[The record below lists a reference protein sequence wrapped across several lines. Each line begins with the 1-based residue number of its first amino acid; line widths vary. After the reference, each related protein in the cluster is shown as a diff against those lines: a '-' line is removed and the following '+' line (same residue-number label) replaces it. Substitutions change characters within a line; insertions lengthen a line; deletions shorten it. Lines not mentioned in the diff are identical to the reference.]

1 MISEVELAAEQ
12 TTFLNLLCKGPEHG
26 NIIKYS
32 IAGKKVKRTCASSRT
47 EALVSTTNNGNTY
60 VTVNSFSGV
69 KRKNSNLFAING
81 IFIDIDGHDLKPDE
95 IEQAKINTV
104 SVINNAIKEGRL
116 CNYTAMTDSGRGIGL
131 LFLYDRSI
139 SAHGNTERQIKFHKS
154 LYNKMIKLIE
164 KLLNEYNGVML
175 SVDKGI
181 KDVARLCGLPGTY
194 NYNARA
200 YRRNIKINPDA
211 RYSLSQI
218 ADICGFEPT
227 KKQKKK
233 ANKEMRNV
241 EGLGQSRADKLRR
254 LQASRQDWQGY
265 HHQLCFIYYN
275 TVKLYMDESEAAAA
289 LEEFNGN
296 FADYGIDRAE
306 IRGIIRSSKGNGAA
320 YCFTN
325 AYIMNSLNLNE
336 REAAEFRFETAE
348 SRELKKIETLKKKL
362 ARDKMVVHAILSCET
377 YNEVVCLTGVALR
390 TVKRIASRYF
400 CGHTNGVIKNLE
412 DVDWGMFDINRYYV
426 CKKSAKICHVDVN
439 EYTHDTLDKQVAVNK
454 NAVKRDTAANN
465 AHKEGT
471 VKGTPVKKDIASI
484 NTADSIAHEEYTING
499 FTLSKVTDDL
509 SDLDNAFDPD
519 KIPIE
524 LIYKYFE
531 DNRERIEKKFP
542 NFFKE
547 VPMTDEYAES
557 IWADKPSANEEKR
570 DMYDIWTD
578 IANKDP
584 NEIWPDTNSLK
595 NKDTNKNEA
604 ISRIISDAKIRY
616 GGHNKQQ
623 NTNIERTANN
633 SYIDPDW
640 IYDDDA
646 DIDYDST
653 TCYSDN
659 VSEEYEIEECISD
672 DKETN
677 DTGKIIHVDGINFD
691 IAVEDDADDNDT
703 FEGKLLNTDNNNQDI
718 YVDEVKHSYGLSFL
732 SYLNVTMDGNM
743 KRVTEITKDML
754 YHMTDKLLLEQALS
768 GLDYLADQ
776 YSYDPELKAAVYDIE
791 HMMRAVENGHFS
803 FNLHGLISSVPET
816 HDTYPITY
824 EPVDSIDTMFD
835 KLKDDFNSCNV
846 KTITDN
852 AENVRKWF
860 KVIIASRGW
869 KECIIDGVT
878 IFRDDLVKA
887 MKRLNI
893 NDMCSIINKAGALK
907 GYKWH
912 KKLYVQDTFIEYR
925 ELFYRQCAAKGYM

>member
-1 MISEVELAAEQ
+1 MISETSLVAEQ
-12 TTFLNLLCKGPEHG
+12 TAFLNLLCRGPECG

-32 IAGKKVKRTCASSRT
+32 IAGKKVKRTSASSRT
-47 EALVSTTNNGNTY
+47 EALVSTVNNGNTY

-81 IFIDIDGHDLKPDE
+81 IFIDIDGHNLKPDE
-95 IEQAKINTV
+95 IVQAKINTV
-104 SVINNAIKEGRL
+104 SVINDAIKEGRL

-139 SAHGNTERQIKFHKS
+139 AAHGNTERQIKFHKS

-175 SVDKGI
+175 SVDKGV
-181 KDVARLCGLPGTY
+181 KDAARLCGLPGTY

-233 ANKEMRNV
+233 VNKDMRNV

-254 LQASRQDWQGY
+254 LQASRKDWQGY

-289 LEEFNGN
+289 LEEFNWS

-336 REAAEFRFETAE
+336 REAAEFKFETAE

-390 TVKRIASRYF
+390 TVKRIASKYF
-400 CGHTNGVIKNLE
+400 CGHTNGVIKKLE

-426 CKKSAKICHVDVN
+426 CKKSAKNCHVDVN
-439 EYTHDTLDKQVAVNK
+439 EYIHDTSDKQIAVDK
-454 NAVKRDTAANN
+454 S
-465 AHKEGT
+465 T
-471 VKGTPVKKDIASI
+471 VERSASTNI
-484 NTADSIAHEEYTING
+484 
-499 FTLSKVTDDL
+499 DDL
-509 SDLDNAFDPD
+509 
-519 KIPIE
+519 
-524 LIYKYFE
+524 
-531 DNRERIEKKFP
+531 
-542 NFFKE
+542 
-547 VPMTDEYAES
+547 
-557 IWADKPSANEEKR
+557 W
-570 DMYDIWTD
+570 
-578 IANKDP
+578 
-584 NEIWPDTNSLK
+584 
-595 NKDTNKNEA
+595 NEA
-604 ISRIISDAKIRY
+604 
-616 GGHNKQQ
+616 GQNK
-623 NTNIERTANN
+623 TSCNIVHTDG
-633 SYIDPDW
+633 IDF
-640 IYDDDA
+640 
-646 DIDYDST
+646 
-653 TCYSDN
+653 
-659 VSEEYEIEECISD
+659 EIEETDKQD
-672 DKETN
+672 D
-677 DTGKIIHVDGINFD
+677 DLAFD
-691 IAVEDDADDNDT
+691 DDDNDREDMSYHHSSIMEVIIKNHNIKMPVST
-703 FEGKLLNTDNNNQDI
+703 SFEEKDYSDDNI
-718 YVDEVKHSYGLSFL
+718 CYVDEVKHSYGLSFL
-732 SYLNVTMDGNM
+732 SYLNVIMEGNM

-754 YHMTDKLLLEQALS
+754 YHMTDKSLLEQALS

-803 FNLHGLISSVPET
+803 FNLHGLMSSVPEA
-816 HDTYPITY
+816 HDTYPVMY

-835 KLKDDFNSCNV
+835 KLKDDFDGCNV

-925 ELFYRQCAAKGYM
+925 KLFYRQCAAKGYM

>member
-1 MISEVELAAEQ
+1 MISETSLVAEQ
-12 TTFLNLLCKGPEHG
+12 TAFLNLLCRGPECG

-32 IAGKKVKRTCASSRT
+32 IAGKKVKRTSASSRT
-47 EALVSTTNNGNTY
+47 EALVSTVNNGNTY

-81 IFIDIDGHDLKPDE
+81 IFIDIDGHNLKPDE
-95 IEQAKINTV
+95 IVQAKINTV
-104 SVINNAIKEGRL
+104 SVINDAIKEGRL

-139 SAHGNTERQIKFHKS
+139 AAHGNTERQIKFHKS

-175 SVDKGI
+175 SVDKGV
-181 KDVARLCGLPGTY
+181 KDAARLCGLPGTY

-233 ANKEMRNV
+233 ANKDMKNV

-254 LQASRQDWQGY
+254 LQASRKDWQGY
-265 HHQLCFIYYN
+265 HHLLCFIYYN
-275 TVKLYMDESEAAAA
+275 TVKLYMDESEAASA
-289 LEEFNGN
+289 LEEFNWN

-306 IRGIIRSSKGNGAA
+306 IKGIIRSSKGNGAA

-325 AYIMNSLNLNE
+325 SYIMNSLNLNE
-336 REAAEFRFETAE
+336 REAAEFKFETAE

-390 TVKRIASRYF
+390 TVKRIANKYF
-400 CGHTNGVIKNLE
+400 CGHTNGVIKKLE
-412 DVDWGMFDINRYYV
+412 DVDWRMFDINRYYI
-426 CKKSAKICHVDVN
+426 CKKSAKNCHVDVN
-439 EYTHDTLDKQVAVNK
+439 EYIHDTSDKQIAVNK
-454 NAVKRDTAANN
+454 STVERSTSAN
-465 AHKEGT
+465 
-471 VKGTPVKKDIASI
+471 I
-484 NTADSIAHEEYTING
+484 
-499 FTLSKVTDDL
+499 DDL
-509 SDLDNAFDPD
+509 
-519 KIPIE
+519 
-524 LIYKYFE
+524 
-531 DNRERIEKKFP
+531 
-542 NFFKE
+542 
-547 VPMTDEYAES
+547 
-557 IWADKPSANEEKR
+557 W
-570 DMYDIWTD
+570 
-578 IANKDP
+578 
-584 NEIWPDTNSLK
+584 
-595 NKDTNKNEA
+595 NEA
-604 ISRIISDAKIRY
+604 
-616 GGHNKQQ
+616 GQNK
-623 NTNIERTANN
+623 TSCNIVHT
-633 SYIDPDW
+633 
-640 IYDDDA
+640 
-646 DIDYDST
+646 
-653 TCYSDN
+653 
-659 VSEEYEIEECISD
+659 
-672 DKETN
+672 
-677 DTGKIIHVDGINFD
+677 DGINFD
-691 IAVEDDADDNDT
+691 IEESDEQNDDWAFDDDVDDDDNDREDISYHHSSIREEIIKNHNIKMPVST
-703 FEGKLLNTDNNNQDI
+703 FFEEKDYSDDNI
-718 YVDEVKHSYGLSFL
+718 CYVDEVKHSYGLSFL
-732 SYLNVTMDGNM
+732 SYLNVIMEGNM

-754 YHMTDKLLLEQALS
+754 YHMTDKSLLEQALS

-803 FNLHGLISSVPET
+803 FNLHGLMSSVPEA
-816 HDTYPITY
+816 HDTYPVMY

-835 KLKDDFNSCNV
+835 KLKDDFDGCNV

-869 KECIIDGVT
+869 RECIIDGVT

>member
-1 MISEVELAAEQ
+1 MISETSLVAEQ
-12 TTFLNLLCKGPEHG
+12 TAFLNLLCRGPECG

-32 IAGKKVKRTCASSRT
+32 IAGKKVKRTSASSRT
-47 EALVSTTNNGNTY
+47 EALVSTVNNGNTY

-81 IFIDIDGHDLKPDE
+81 IFIDIDGHNLKPDE
-95 IEQAKINTV
+95 IVQAKINTV
-104 SVINNAIKEGRL
+104 SVINDAIKEGRL

-139 SAHGNTERQIKFHKS
+139 AAHGNTERQIKFHKS

-175 SVDKGI
+175 SVDKGV
-181 KDVARLCGLPGTY
+181 KDAARLCGLPGTY

-233 ANKEMRNV
+233 VNKDMRNV

-254 LQASRQDWQGY
+254 LQASRKDWQGY

-289 LEEFNGN
+289 LEEFNWS

-336 REAAEFRFETAE
+336 REAAEFKFETAE

-362 ARDKMVVHAILSCET
+362 TRDKMVVHAILSCET

-390 TVKRIASRYF
+390 TVKRIASKYF
-400 CGHTNGVIKNLE
+400 CGHTNGVIKKLE

-426 CKKSAKICHVDVN
+426 CKKSAKNCHVDVN
-439 EYTHDTLDKQVAVNK
+439 EYIHDTSDKQIAVDK
-454 NAVKRDTAANN
+454 S
-465 AHKEGT
+465 T
-471 VKGTPVKKDIASI
+471 VERSASTNI
-484 NTADSIAHEEYTING
+484 
-499 FTLSKVTDDL
+499 DDL
-509 SDLDNAFDPD
+509 
-519 KIPIE
+519 
-524 LIYKYFE
+524 
-531 DNRERIEKKFP
+531 
-542 NFFKE
+542 
-547 VPMTDEYAES
+547 
-557 IWADKPSANEEKR
+557 W
-570 DMYDIWTD
+570 
-578 IANKDP
+578 
-584 NEIWPDTNSLK
+584 
-595 NKDTNKNEA
+595 NEA
-604 ISRIISDAKIRY
+604 
-616 GGHNKQQ
+616 GQNK
-623 NTNIERTANN
+623 TSCNIVHTDG
-633 SYIDPDW
+633 IDF
-640 IYDDDA
+640 
-646 DIDYDST
+646 
-653 TCYSDN
+653 
-659 VSEEYEIEECISD
+659 EIEETDKQD
-672 DKETN
+672 D
-677 DTGKIIHVDGINFD
+677 DLAFD
-691 IAVEDDADDNDT
+691 DDDNDREDMSYHHSSIMEVIIKNHNIKMPVST
-703 FEGKLLNTDNNNQDI
+703 FFEEKDYSDDNI
-718 YVDEVKHSYGLSFL
+718 CYVDEVKHSYGLSFL
-732 SYLNVTMDGNM
+732 SYLNVIMEGNM

-754 YHMTDKLLLEQALS
+754 YHMTDKSLLEQALS

-803 FNLHGLISSVPET
+803 FNLHGLMSSVPEA
-816 HDTYPITY
+816 HDTYPVMY

-835 KLKDDFNSCNV
+835 KLKDDFDGCNV

-869 KECIIDGVT
+869 RECIIDGVT

>member
-1 MISEVELAAEQ
+1 MISETSLVAEQ
-12 TTFLNLLCKGPEHG
+12 TAFLNLLCRGPECG

-32 IAGKKVKRTCASSRT
+32 IAGKKVKRTSASSRT
-47 EALVSTTNNGNTY
+47 EALVSTVNNGNTY

-81 IFIDIDGHDLKPDE
+81 IFIDIDGHNLKPDE
-95 IEQAKINTV
+95 IVQAKINTV
-104 SVINNAIKEGRL
+104 SVINDAIKEGRL

-139 SAHGNTERQIKFHKS
+139 AAHGNTERQIKFHKS

-175 SVDKGI
+175 SVDKGV
-181 KDVARLCGLPGTY
+181 KDAARLCGLPGTY

-233 ANKEMRNV
+233 VNKDMRNV
-241 EGLGQSRADKLRR
+241 EGLGQSCADKLRR
-254 LQASRQDWQGY
+254 LQASRKDWQGY

-289 LEEFNGN
+289 LEEFNWS

-336 REAAEFRFETAE
+336 REAAEFKFETAE

-362 ARDKMVVHAILSCET
+362 ARDKMVVHAILSCKT

-390 TVKRIASRYF
+390 TVKRIASKYF
-400 CGHTNGVIKNLE
+400 CGHTNGVIKKLE

-426 CKKSAKICHVDVN
+426 CKKSAKNCHVDVN
-439 EYTHDTLDKQVAVNK
+439 EYIHDTSDKQIAVDK
-454 NAVKRDTAANN
+454 S
-465 AHKEGT
+465 T
-471 VKGTPVKKDIASI
+471 VERSASTNI
-484 NTADSIAHEEYTING
+484 
-499 FTLSKVTDDL
+499 DDL
-509 SDLDNAFDPD
+509 
-519 KIPIE
+519 
-524 LIYKYFE
+524 
-531 DNRERIEKKFP
+531 
-542 NFFKE
+542 
-547 VPMTDEYAES
+547 
-557 IWADKPSANEEKR
+557 W
-570 DMYDIWTD
+570 
-578 IANKDP
+578 
-584 NEIWPDTNSLK
+584 
-595 NKDTNKNEA
+595 NEA
-604 ISRIISDAKIRY
+604 
-616 GGHNKQQ
+616 GQNK
-623 NTNIERTANN
+623 TSCNIVHTDG
-633 SYIDPDW
+633 IDF
-640 IYDDDA
+640 
-646 DIDYDST
+646 
-653 TCYSDN
+653 
-659 VSEEYEIEECISD
+659 EIEETDKQD
-672 DKETN
+672 D
-677 DTGKIIHVDGINFD
+677 DLAFD
-691 IAVEDDADDNDT
+691 DDDNDREDMSYHHSSIMEVIIKNHNIKMPVSIF
-703 FEGKLLNTDNNNQDI
+703 FEEKDYSDDNTC

-732 SYLNVTMDGNM
+732 SYLNIIMEGNM

-754 YHMTDKLLLEQALS
+754 YHMTDKSLLEQALS

-803 FNLHGLISSVPET
+803 FNLHGLMSSVPEA
-816 HDTYPITY
+816 HDTYPVMY

-835 KLKDDFNSCNV
+835 KLKDDFDGCNV

-869 KECIIDGVT
+869 RECIIDGVT

>member
-1 MISEVELAAEQ
+1 MISETSLVAEQ
-12 TTFLNLLCKGPEHG
+12 TAFLNLLCRGPECG

-32 IAGKKVKRTCASSRT
+32 IAGKKVKRTSASSRT
-47 EALVSTTNNGNTY
+47 EALVSTVNNGNTY

-81 IFIDIDGHDLKPDE
+81 IFIDIDGHNLKPDE
-95 IEQAKINTV
+95 IVQAKINTV
-104 SVINNAIKEGRL
+104 SVINDAIKKGRL

-139 SAHGNTERQIKFHKS
+139 AAHGNTERQIKFHKS

-175 SVDKGI
+175 SVDKGV
-181 KDVARLCGLPGTY
+181 KDAARLCGLPGTY

-233 ANKEMRNV
+233 VNKDMRNV

-254 LQASRQDWQGY
+254 LQASRKDWQGY

-289 LEEFNGN
+289 LEEFNWS

-336 REAAEFRFETAE
+336 REAAEFKFETAE

-390 TVKRIASRYF
+390 TVKRIASKYF
-400 CGHTNGVIKNLE
+400 CGHTNGVIKKLE

-426 CKKSAKICHVDVN
+426 CKKSAKNCHVDVN
-439 EYTHDTLDKQVAVNK
+439 EYIHDTSDKQIAVDK
-454 NAVKRDTAANN
+454 S
-465 AHKEGT
+465 T
-471 VKGTPVKKDIASI
+471 VERSASTNI
-484 NTADSIAHEEYTING
+484 
-499 FTLSKVTDDL
+499 DDL
-509 SDLDNAFDPD
+509 
-519 KIPIE
+519 
-524 LIYKYFE
+524 
-531 DNRERIEKKFP
+531 
-542 NFFKE
+542 
-547 VPMTDEYAES
+547 
-557 IWADKPSANEEKR
+557 W
-570 DMYDIWTD
+570 
-578 IANKDP
+578 
-584 NEIWPDTNSLK
+584 
-595 NKDTNKNEA
+595 NEA
-604 ISRIISDAKIRY
+604 
-616 GGHNKQQ
+616 GQNK
-623 NTNIERTANN
+623 TSCNIVHTDG
-633 SYIDPDW
+633 IDF
-640 IYDDDA
+640 
-646 DIDYDST
+646 
-653 TCYSDN
+653 
-659 VSEEYEIEECISD
+659 EIEETDKQD
-672 DKETN
+672 D
-677 DTGKIIHVDGINFD
+677 DLAFD
-691 IAVEDDADDNDT
+691 DDDNDREDMSYHHSSIMEVIIKNHNIKMPVST
-703 FEGKLLNTDNNNQDI
+703 FFEEKDYSDDNI
-718 YVDEVKHSYGLSFL
+718 CYVDEVKHSYGLSFL
-732 SYLNVTMDGNM
+732 SYLNVIMEGNM

-754 YHMTDKLLLEQALS
+754 YHMTDKSLLEQALS

-803 FNLHGLISSVPET
+803 FNLHGLMSSVPEA
-816 HDTYPITY
+816 HDTYPVMY

-835 KLKDDFNSCNV
+835 KLKDDFDGCNV

-869 KECIIDGVT
+869 RECIIDGVT
-878 IFRDDLVKA
+878 IFMDDLVKA

>member
-1 MISEVELAAEQ
+1 MISETSLVAEQ
-12 TTFLNLLCKGPEHG
+12 TAFLNLLCRGPECG

-32 IAGKKVKRTCASSRT
+32 IAGKKVKRTSASSRT
-47 EALVSTTNNGNTY
+47 EALVSTVNNGNTY

-81 IFIDIDGHDLKPDE
+81 IFIDIDGHNLKPDE
-95 IEQAKINTV
+95 IVQAKINTV
-104 SVINNAIKEGRL
+104 SVINDAIKEGRL

-139 SAHGNTERQIKFHKS
+139 AAHGNTERQIKFHKS

-175 SVDKGI
+175 SVDKGV
-181 KDVARLCGLPGTY
+181 KDAARLCGLPGTY

-233 ANKEMRNV
+233 VNKDMRNV

-254 LQASRQDWQGY
+254 LQASRKDWQGY

-289 LEEFNGN
+289 LEEFNWS

-336 REAAEFRFETAE
+336 REAAEFKFETAE

-390 TVKRIASRYF
+390 TVKRIASKYF
-400 CGHTNGVIKNLE
+400 CGHTNGVIKKLE

-426 CKKSAKICHVDVN
+426 CKKSAKNCHVDVN
-439 EYTHDTLDKQVAVNK
+439 EYIHDTSDKQIAVDK
-454 NAVKRDTAANN
+454 S
-465 AHKEGT
+465 T
-471 VKGTPVKKDIASI
+471 VERSASTNI
-484 NTADSIAHEEYTING
+484 
-499 FTLSKVTDDL
+499 DDL
-509 SDLDNAFDPD
+509 
-519 KIPIE
+519 
-524 LIYKYFE
+524 
-531 DNRERIEKKFP
+531 
-542 NFFKE
+542 
-547 VPMTDEYAES
+547 
-557 IWADKPSANEEKR
+557 W
-570 DMYDIWTD
+570 
-578 IANKDP
+578 
-584 NEIWPDTNSLK
+584 
-595 NKDTNKNEA
+595 NEA
-604 ISRIISDAKIRY
+604 
-616 GGHNKQQ
+616 GQNK
-623 NTNIERTANN
+623 TSCNIVHTDG
-633 SYIDPDW
+633 IDF
-640 IYDDDA
+640 
-646 DIDYDST
+646 
-653 TCYSDN
+653 
-659 VSEEYEIEECISD
+659 EIEETDKQD
-672 DKETN
+672 D
-677 DTGKIIHVDGINFD
+677 DLAFD
-691 IAVEDDADDNDT
+691 DDDNDREDMSYHHSSIMEVIIKNHNIKMPVST
-703 FEGKLLNTDNNNQDI
+703 SFEEKDYSDDNI
-718 YVDEVKHSYGLSFL
+718 CYVDEVKHSYGLSFL
-732 SYLNVTMDGNM
+732 SYLNVIMEGNM

-754 YHMTDKLLLEQALS
+754 YHMTDKSLLEQALS

-803 FNLHGLISSVPET
+803 FNLHGLMSSVPEA
-816 HDTYPITY
+816 HDTYPVMY

-835 KLKDDFNSCNV
+835 KLKNDFDGCNV

-925 ELFYRQCAAKGYM
+925 KLFYRQCAAKGYM

>member
-1 MISEVELAAEQ
+1 MISETSLAAEQ
-12 TTFLNLLCKGPEHG
+12 TAFLNLLCRGPECG

-32 IAGKKVKRTCASSRT
+32 IAGKKVKKTCASSRT
-47 EALVSTTNNGNTY
+47 EALVSTVNNGNTY

-81 IFIDIDGHDLKPDE
+81 IFIDIDGHDLQPDE
-95 IEQAKINTV
+95 IEQAKVNTV
-104 SVINNAIKEGRL
+104 SVINNAVKEGRL

-175 SVDKGI
+175 SVDKGV
-181 KDVARLCGLPGTY
+181 KDAARLCGLPGTY

-200 YRRNIKINPDA
+200 YRKNIKINPDA

-233 ANKEMRNV
+233 ANKDMRNV

-254 LQASRQDWQGY
+254 LQASRKDWQGY

-289 LEEFNGN
+289 LEEFNWS

-336 REAAEFRFETAE
+336 REATEFKFETAE

-390 TVKRIASRYF
+390 TVKRIASKYF
-400 CGHTNGVIKNLE
+400 CGHTNGVIKKLE

-426 CKKSAKICHVDVN
+426 CKKSAKNCHVDVN
-439 EYTHDTLDKQVAVNK
+439 EYIHDTSDKQIAVNK
-454 NAVKRDTAANN
+454 STVERSASAN
-465 AHKEGT
+465 
-471 VKGTPVKKDIASI
+471 I
-484 NTADSIAHEEYTING
+484 
-499 FTLSKVTDDL
+499 DDL
-509 SDLDNAFDPD
+509 
-519 KIPIE
+519 
-524 LIYKYFE
+524 
-531 DNRERIEKKFP
+531 
-542 NFFKE
+542 
-547 VPMTDEYAES
+547 
-557 IWADKPSANEEKR
+557 W
-570 DMYDIWTD
+570 
-578 IANKDP
+578 
-584 NEIWPDTNSLK
+584 
-595 NKDTNKNEA
+595 NEA
-604 ISRIISDAKIRY
+604 
-616 GGHNKQQ
+616 GQNK
-623 NTNIERTANN
+623 TSCNIVRT
-633 SYIDPDW
+633 
-640 IYDDDA
+640 
-646 DIDYDST
+646 
-653 TCYSDN
+653 
-659 VSEEYEIEECISD
+659 
-672 DKETN
+672 
-677 DTGKIIHVDGINFD
+677 DGINFD
-691 IAVEDDADDNDT
+691 IEESDEQNDDWAFDDDMDNNDNNREETSYHHSNIREEIIKNHNIKMPVSTFFEEKDYSDDNT
-703 FEGKLLNTDNNNQDI
+703 C

-732 SYLNVTMDGNM
+732 SYLNVIMEGNM

-754 YHMTDKLLLEQALS
+754 YHMTDKSLLEQALS

-803 FNLHGLISSVPET
+803 FNLHGLMSSVPET
-816 HDTYPITY
+816 HDTYPVMY

>member
-1 MISEVELAAEQ
+1 MISETSLVAEQ
-12 TTFLNLLCKGPEHG
+12 TAFLNLLCRGPECG

-32 IAGKKVKRTCASSRT
+32 IAGKKVKRTSASSRT
-47 EALVSTTNNGNTY
+47 EALVSTVNNGNTY

-81 IFIDIDGHDLKPDE
+81 IFIDIDGHNLKPDE
-95 IEQAKINTV
+95 IVQAKINTV
-104 SVINNAIKEGRL
+104 SVINDAIKEGRL

-139 SAHGNTERQIKFHKS
+139 AAHGNTERQIKFHKS

-175 SVDKGI
+175 SVDKGV
-181 KDVARLCGLPGTY
+181 KDAARLCGLPGTY

-233 ANKEMRNV
+233 VNKDMRNV

-254 LQASRQDWQGY
+254 LQASRKDWQGY

-289 LEEFNGN
+289 FEEFNWS

-336 REAAEFRFETAE
+336 REAAEFKFETAE

-362 ARDKMVVHAILSCET
+362 ARDKMVVHAILSCKT

-390 TVKRIASRYF
+390 TVKRIASKYF
-400 CGHTNGVIKNLE
+400 CGHTNGVIKKLE

-426 CKKSAKICHVDVN
+426 CKKSAKNCHVDVN
-439 EYTHDTLDKQVAVNK
+439 EYIHDTSDKQIAVDK
-454 NAVKRDTAANN
+454 S
-465 AHKEGT
+465 T
-471 VKGTPVKKDIASI
+471 VERSASTNI
-484 NTADSIAHEEYTING
+484 
-499 FTLSKVTDDL
+499 DDL
-509 SDLDNAFDPD
+509 WNEAGQNKTSCN
-519 KIPIE
+519 I
-524 LIYKYFE
+524 
-531 DNRERIEKKFP
+531 
-542 NFFKE
+542 
-547 VPMTDEYAES
+547 VHTDE
-557 IWADKPSANEEKR
+557 
-570 DMYDIWTD
+570 
-578 IANKDP
+578 
-584 NEIWPDTNSLK
+584 
-595 NKDTNKNEA
+595 
-604 ISRIISDAKIRY
+604 
-616 GGHNKQQ
+616 
-623 NTNIERTANN
+623 
-633 SYIDPDW
+633 IDF
-640 IYDDDA
+640 
-646 DIDYDST
+646 
-653 TCYSDN
+653 
-659 VSEEYEIEECISD
+659 EIEETDKQD
-672 DKETN
+672 D
-677 DTGKIIHVDGINFD
+677 DLAFD
-691 IAVEDDADDNDT
+691 DDDNDHEDMSYHHSSIMEVIIKNHNIKMPVSIF
-703 FEGKLLNTDNNNQDI
+703 FEEKDYSDDNTC

-732 SYLNVTMDGNM
+732 SYLNIIMEGNM

-754 YHMTDKLLLEQALS
+754 YHMTDKSLLEQALS

-803 FNLHGLISSVPET
+803 FNLHGLMSSVPEA
-816 HDTYPITY
+816 HDTYPVMY

-835 KLKDDFNSCNV
+835 KLKDDFDGCNV

-869 KECIIDGVT
+869 RECIIDGVT

>member
-1 MISEVELAAEQ
+1 MISETSLVAEQ
-12 TTFLNLLCKGPEHG
+12 TAFLNLLCRGPECG

-32 IAGKKVKRTCASSRT
+32 IAGKKVKKTSASSRT
-47 EALVSTTNNGNTY
+47 EALVSTVNNGNTY

-81 IFIDIDGHDLKPDE
+81 IFIDIDGHNLKPDE
-95 IEQAKINTV
+95 IVQAKINTV
-104 SVINNAIKEGRL
+104 SVINDAIKEGRL

-139 SAHGNTERQIKFHKS
+139 AAHGNTERQIKFHKS

-175 SVDKGI
+175 SVDKGV
-181 KDVARLCGLPGTY
+181 KDAARLCGLPGTY

-233 ANKEMRNV
+233 VNKDMRNV

-254 LQASRQDWQGY
+254 LQASRKDWQGY

-289 LEEFNGN
+289 LEEFNWS

-336 REAAEFRFETAE
+336 REAAEFKFETAE

-362 ARDKMVVHAILSCET
+362 ARDKMVVHAILSCKT

-390 TVKRIASRYF
+390 TVKRIASKYF
-400 CGHTNGVIKNLE
+400 CGHTNGVIKKLE

-426 CKKSAKICHVDVN
+426 CKKSAKNCHVDVN
-439 EYTHDTLDKQVAVNK
+439 EYIHDTSDKQIAVDK
-454 NAVKRDTAANN
+454 S
-465 AHKEGT
+465 T
-471 VKGTPVKKDIASI
+471 VERSASTNI
-484 NTADSIAHEEYTING
+484 
-499 FTLSKVTDDL
+499 DDL
-509 SDLDNAFDPD
+509 
-519 KIPIE
+519 
-524 LIYKYFE
+524 
-531 DNRERIEKKFP
+531 
-542 NFFKE
+542 
-547 VPMTDEYAES
+547 
-557 IWADKPSANEEKR
+557 W
-570 DMYDIWTD
+570 
-578 IANKDP
+578 
-584 NEIWPDTNSLK
+584 
-595 NKDTNKNEA
+595 NEA
-604 ISRIISDAKIRY
+604 
-616 GGHNKQQ
+616 GQNK
-623 NTNIERTANN
+623 TSCNIVHTDG
-633 SYIDPDW
+633 IDF
-640 IYDDDA
+640 
-646 DIDYDST
+646 
-653 TCYSDN
+653 
-659 VSEEYEIEECISD
+659 EIEETDKQD
-672 DKETN
+672 D
-677 DTGKIIHVDGINFD
+677 DLAFD
-691 IAVEDDADDNDT
+691 DDDNDREDMSYHHSSIMEVIIKNHNIKMPVST
-703 FEGKLLNTDNNNQDI
+703 SFEEKDYSDDNI
-718 YVDEVKHSYGLSFL
+718 CYVDEVKHSYGLSFL
-732 SYLNVTMDGNM
+732 SYLNVIMEGNM

-754 YHMTDKLLLEQALS
+754 YHMTDKSLLEQALS

-803 FNLHGLISSVPET
+803 FNLHGLMSSVPEA
-816 HDTYPITY
+816 HDTYPVMY

-835 KLKDDFNSCNV
+835 KLKDDFDGCNV

-869 KECIIDGVT
+869 RECIIDGVT

>member
-1 MISEVELAAEQ
+1 MISETSLVVEQ
-12 TTFLNLLCKGPEHG
+12 TAFLNLLCRGPECG

-32 IAGKKVKRTCASSRT
+32 IAGKKVKRTSASSRT
-47 EALVSTTNNGNTY
+47 EALVSTVNNGNTY

-81 IFIDIDGHDLKPDE
+81 IFIDIDGHNLKPDE
-95 IEQAKINTV
+95 IVQAKINTV
-104 SVINNAIKEGRL
+104 SVINDAIKEGRL

-139 SAHGNTERQIKFHKS
+139 AAHGNTERQIKFHKS

-175 SVDKGI
+175 SVDKGV
-181 KDVARLCGLPGTY
+181 KDAARLCGLPGTY

-233 ANKEMRNV
+233 VNKDMRNV

-254 LQASRQDWQGY
+254 LQASRKDWQGY

-289 LEEFNGN
+289 LEEFNWS

-336 REAAEFRFETAE
+336 REAAEFKFETAE

-390 TVKRIASRYF
+390 TVKRIASKYF
-400 CGHTNGVIKNLE
+400 CGHTNGVIKKLE

-426 CKKSAKICHVDVN
+426 CKKSAKNCHVDVN
-439 EYTHDTLDKQVAVNK
+439 EYIHDTSDKQIAVDK
-454 NAVKRDTAANN
+454 S
-465 AHKEGT
+465 T
-471 VKGTPVKKDIASI
+471 VERSASTNI
-484 NTADSIAHEEYTING
+484 
-499 FTLSKVTDDL
+499 DDL
-509 SDLDNAFDPD
+509 
-519 KIPIE
+519 
-524 LIYKYFE
+524 
-531 DNRERIEKKFP
+531 
-542 NFFKE
+542 
-547 VPMTDEYAES
+547 
-557 IWADKPSANEEKR
+557 W
-570 DMYDIWTD
+570 
-578 IANKDP
+578 
-584 NEIWPDTNSLK
+584 
-595 NKDTNKNEA
+595 NEA
-604 ISRIISDAKIRY
+604 
-616 GGHNKQQ
+616 GQNK
-623 NTNIERTANN
+623 TSCNIVHTDG
-633 SYIDPDW
+633 IDF
-640 IYDDDA
+640 
-646 DIDYDST
+646 
-653 TCYSDN
+653 
-659 VSEEYEIEECISD
+659 EIEETDKQD
-672 DKETN
+672 D
-677 DTGKIIHVDGINFD
+677 DLAFD
-691 IAVEDDADDNDT
+691 DDDNDREDMSYHHSSIMEVIIKNHNIKMPVST
-703 FEGKLLNTDNNNQDI
+703 SFEEKDYSDDNI
-718 YVDEVKHSYGLSFL
+718 CYVDEVKHSYGLSFL
-732 SYLNVTMDGNM
+732 SYLNVIMEGNM

-754 YHMTDKLLLEQALS
+754 YHMTDKSLLEQALS

-803 FNLHGLISSVPET
+803 FNLHGLMSSVPEA
-816 HDTYPITY
+816 HDTYPVMY

-835 KLKDDFNSCNV
+835 KLKDDFDGCNV

-925 ELFYRQCAAKGYM
+925 KLFYRQCAAKGYM

>member
-1 MISEVELAAEQ
+1 MISETSLVAEQ
-12 TTFLNLLCKGPEHG
+12 TAFLNLLCRGPECG

-32 IAGKKVKRTCASSRT
+32 IAGKKVKRTSASSRT
-47 EALVSTTNNGNTY
+47 EALVSTVNNGNTY

-81 IFIDIDGHDLKPDE
+81 IFIDIDGHNLNPDE
-95 IEQAKINTV
+95 IVQAKINTV
-104 SVINNAIKEGRL
+104 SVINDAIKEGRL

-139 SAHGNTERQIKFHKS
+139 AAHGNTERQIKFHKS

-175 SVDKGI
+175 SVDKGV
-181 KDVARLCGLPGTY
+181 KDAARLCGLPGTY

-233 ANKEMRNV
+233 ANKDMKNV

-254 LQASRQDWQGY
+254 LQASRKDWQGY
-265 HHQLCFIYYN
+265 HHLLCFIYYN

-289 LEEFNGN
+289 LEEFNWN

-306 IRGIIRSSKGNGAA
+306 IKGIIRSSKGNGAA

-336 REAAEFRFETAE
+336 REAAEFKFETAE

-390 TVKRIASRYF
+390 TVKRIANKYF
-400 CGHTNGVIKNLE
+400 CGHTNGVIKRLE

-426 CKKSAKICHVDVN
+426 CKKSAKNCHVDVN
-439 EYTHDTLDKQVAVNK
+439 EYIHDTSDKQIAVNK
-454 NAVKRDTAANN
+454 STVERSTSAN
-465 AHKEGT
+465 
-471 VKGTPVKKDIASI
+471 I
-484 NTADSIAHEEYTING
+484 
-499 FTLSKVTDDL
+499 DDL
-509 SDLDNAFDPD
+509 
-519 KIPIE
+519 
-524 LIYKYFE
+524 
-531 DNRERIEKKFP
+531 
-542 NFFKE
+542 
-547 VPMTDEYAES
+547 
-557 IWADKPSANEEKR
+557 W
-570 DMYDIWTD
+570 
-578 IANKDP
+578 
-584 NEIWPDTNSLK
+584 
-595 NKDTNKNEA
+595 NEA
-604 ISRIISDAKIRY
+604 
-616 GGHNKQQ
+616 GQNK
-623 NTNIERTANN
+623 TSCNIVHTDG
-633 SYIDPDW
+633 IDF
-640 IYDDDA
+640 
-646 DIDYDST
+646 
-653 TCYSDN
+653 
-659 VSEEYEIEECISD
+659 EIEETDKQD
-672 DKETN
+672 D
-677 DTGKIIHVDGINFD
+677 DLAFD
-691 IAVEDDADDNDT
+691 DDDNDREDMSYHHSSIMEVIIKNHNIKMPVST
-703 FEGKLLNTDNNNQDI
+703 SFEEKDYSDDNI
-718 YVDEVKHSYGLSFL
+718 CYVDEVKHSYGLSFL
-732 SYLNVTMDGNM
+732 SYLNVIMEGNM

-754 YHMTDKLLLEQALS
+754 YHMTDKSLLEQALS

-803 FNLHGLISSVPET
+803 FNLHGLMSSVPEA
-816 HDTYPITY
+816 HDTYPVMY

-835 KLKDDFNSCNV
+835 KLKDDFDGCNV

-869 KECIIDGVT
+869 RECIIDGVT

>member
-1 MISEVELAAEQ
+1 MISETSLVAEQ
-12 TTFLNLLCKGPEHG
+12 TAFLNLLCRGPECG

-32 IAGKKVKRTCASSRT
+32 IAGKKVKRTSASSRT
-47 EALVSTTNNGNTY
+47 EALVSTVNNGNTY

-81 IFIDIDGHDLKPDE
+81 IFIDIDGHNLKPDE
-95 IEQAKINTV
+95 IVQAKINTV
-104 SVINNAIKEGRL
+104 SVINDAIKEGRL

-139 SAHGNTERQIKFHKS
+139 AAHGNTERQIKFHKS

-175 SVDKGI
+175 SVDKGV
-181 KDVARLCGLPGTY
+181 KDAARLCGLPGTY

-200 YRRNIKINPDA
+200 YRRNIKINLDA

-233 ANKEMRNV
+233 VNKDMRNV

-254 LQASRQDWQGY
+254 LQASRKDWQGY

-289 LEEFNGN
+289 LEEFNWS

-336 REAAEFRFETAE
+336 REAAEFKFETAE

-390 TVKRIASRYF
+390 TVKRIASKYF
-400 CGHTNGVIKNLE
+400 CGHTNGVIKKLE

-426 CKKSAKICHVDVN
+426 CKKSAKNCHVDVN
-439 EYTHDTLDKQVAVNK
+439 EYIHDTSDKQIAVDK
-454 NAVKRDTAANN
+454 S
-465 AHKEGT
+465 T
-471 VKGTPVKKDIASI
+471 VERSASTNI
-484 NTADSIAHEEYTING
+484 
-499 FTLSKVTDDL
+499 DDL
-509 SDLDNAFDPD
+509 
-519 KIPIE
+519 
-524 LIYKYFE
+524 
-531 DNRERIEKKFP
+531 
-542 NFFKE
+542 
-547 VPMTDEYAES
+547 
-557 IWADKPSANEEKR
+557 W
-570 DMYDIWTD
+570 
-578 IANKDP
+578 
-584 NEIWPDTNSLK
+584 
-595 NKDTNKNEA
+595 NEA
-604 ISRIISDAKIRY
+604 
-616 GGHNKQQ
+616 GQNK
-623 NTNIERTANN
+623 TSCNIVHT
-633 SYIDPDW
+633 
-640 IYDDDA
+640 
-646 DIDYDST
+646 
-653 TCYSDN
+653 
-659 VSEEYEIEECISD
+659 
-672 DKETN
+672 
-677 DTGKIIHVDGINFD
+677 DGINFEIEETD
-691 IAVEDDADDNDT
+691 KQDDDLAFDDDDNDREDMSYHHSSIMEVIIKNHNIKMPVST
-703 FEGKLLNTDNNNQDI
+703 SFEEKDYSDDNI
-718 YVDEVKHSYGLSFL
+718 CYVDEVKHSYGLSFL
-732 SYLNVTMDGNM
+732 SYLNVIMESNM

-754 YHMTDKLLLEQALS
+754 YHMTDKSLLEQALS

-803 FNLHGLISSVPET
+803 FNLHGLMSSVPEA
-816 HDTYPITY
+816 HDTYPVMY

-835 KLKDDFNSCNV
+835 KLKDDFDGCNV

-869 KECIIDGVT
+869 RECIIDGVT

>member
-1 MISEVELAAEQ
+1 MISETSLVAEQ
-12 TTFLNLLCKGPEHG
+12 TAFLNLLCRGPECG

-32 IAGKKVKRTCASSRT
+32 IAGKKVKRTSASSRT
-47 EALVSTTNNGNTY
+47 EALVSTVNNGNTY

-81 IFIDIDGHDLKPDE
+81 IFIDIDGHNLKPDE
-95 IEQAKINTV
+95 IVQAKINTV
-104 SVINNAIKEGRL
+104 SVINDAIKEGRL

-139 SAHGNTERQIKFHKS
+139 AAHGNTERQIKFHKS

-175 SVDKGI
+175 SVDKGV
-181 KDVARLCGLPGTY
+181 KDAARLCGLPGTY

-233 ANKEMRNV
+233 ANKDMKNV

-254 LQASRQDWQGY
+254 LQASRKDWQGY

-275 TVKLYMDESEAAAA
+275 TVKLYMDESEATAA

-336 REAAEFRFETAE
+336 REAAEFKFETVE

-426 CKKSAKICHVDVN
+426 CKKSAKNCHVDVN
-439 EYTHDTLDKQVAVNK
+439 EYIHDTSDKQIAVDK
-454 NAVKRDTAANN
+454 S
-465 AHKEGT
+465 T
-471 VKGTPVKKDIASI
+471 VERSASTNI
-484 NTADSIAHEEYTING
+484 
-499 FTLSKVTDDL
+499 DDL
-509 SDLDNAFDPD
+509 
-519 KIPIE
+519 
-524 LIYKYFE
+524 
-531 DNRERIEKKFP
+531 
-542 NFFKE
+542 
-547 VPMTDEYAES
+547 
-557 IWADKPSANEEKR
+557 W
-570 DMYDIWTD
+570 
-578 IANKDP
+578 
-584 NEIWPDTNSLK
+584 
-595 NKDTNKNEA
+595 NEA
-604 ISRIISDAKIRY
+604 
-616 GGHNKQQ
+616 GQNK
-623 NTNIERTANN
+623 TSCNIVHTDG
-633 SYIDPDW
+633 IDF
-640 IYDDDA
+640 
-646 DIDYDST
+646 
-653 TCYSDN
+653 
-659 VSEEYEIEECISD
+659 EIEETDKQD
-672 DKETN
+672 D
-677 DTGKIIHVDGINFD
+677 DLAFD
-691 IAVEDDADDNDT
+691 DDDNDREDMSYHHSSIMEVIIKNHNIKMPVST
-703 FEGKLLNTDNNNQDI
+703 SFEEKDYSDDNI
-718 YVDEVKHSYGLSFL
+718 CYVDEVKHSYGLSFL
-732 SYLNVTMDGNM
+732 SYLNVIMEGNM

-754 YHMTDKLLLEQALS
+754 YHMTDKSLLEQALS

-803 FNLHGLISSVPET
+803 FNLHGLMSSVPEA
-816 HDTYPITY
+816 HDTYPVMY

-835 KLKDDFNSCNV
+835 KLKDDFDGCNV

-869 KECIIDGVT
+869 RECIIDGVT

>member
-1 MISEVELAAEQ
+1 MISETSLVAEQ
-12 TTFLNLLCKGPEHG
+12 TAFLNLLCRGPECG

-32 IAGKKVKRTCASSRT
+32 IAGKKVKRTSASSRT
-47 EALVSTTNNGNTY
+47 EALVSTVNNGNTY

-81 IFIDIDGHDLKPDE
+81 IFIDIDGHNLKPDE
-95 IEQAKINTV
+95 IVQAKINTV
-104 SVINNAIKEGRL
+104 SVINDAIKEGRL

-139 SAHGNTERQIKFHKS
+139 AAHGNTERQIKFHKS

-175 SVDKGI
+175 SVDKGV
-181 KDVARLCGLPGTY
+181 KDAARLCGLPGTY

-233 ANKEMRNV
+233 VNKDMRNV

-254 LQASRQDWQGY
+254 LQASRKDWQGY

-289 LEEFNGN
+289 LEEFNWS
-296 FADYGIDRAE
+296 FADYRIDRAE

-336 REAAEFRFETAE
+336 REAAEFKFETAE

-390 TVKRIASRYF
+390 TVKRIASKYF
-400 CGHTNGVIKNLE
+400 CGHTNGVIKKLE

-426 CKKSAKICHVDVN
+426 CKKSAKNCHVDVN
-439 EYTHDTLDKQVAVNK
+439 EYIHDTSDKQIAVDK
-454 NAVKRDTAANN
+454 S
-465 AHKEGT
+465 T
-471 VKGTPVKKDIASI
+471 VERSASTNI
-484 NTADSIAHEEYTING
+484 
-499 FTLSKVTDDL
+499 DDL
-509 SDLDNAFDPD
+509 
-519 KIPIE
+519 
-524 LIYKYFE
+524 
-531 DNRERIEKKFP
+531 
-542 NFFKE
+542 
-547 VPMTDEYAES
+547 
-557 IWADKPSANEEKR
+557 W
-570 DMYDIWTD
+570 
-578 IANKDP
+578 
-584 NEIWPDTNSLK
+584 
-595 NKDTNKNEA
+595 NEA
-604 ISRIISDAKIRY
+604 
-616 GGHNKQQ
+616 GQNK
-623 NTNIERTANN
+623 TSCNIVHTDG
-633 SYIDPDW
+633 IDF
-640 IYDDDA
+640 
-646 DIDYDST
+646 
-653 TCYSDN
+653 
-659 VSEEYEIEECISD
+659 EIEETDKQD
-672 DKETN
+672 D
-677 DTGKIIHVDGINFD
+677 DLAFD
-691 IAVEDDADDNDT
+691 DDDNDREDMSYHHSSIMEVIIKNHNIKMPVST
-703 FEGKLLNTDNNNQDI
+703 SFEEKDYSDDNI
-718 YVDEVKHSYGLSFL
+718 CYVDEVKHSYGLSFL
-732 SYLNVTMDGNM
+732 SYLNVIMEGNM

-754 YHMTDKLLLEQALS
+754 YHMTDKSLLEQALS

-803 FNLHGLISSVPET
+803 FNLHGLMSSVPEA
-816 HDTYPITY
+816 HDTYPVMY

-835 KLKDDFNSCNV
+835 KLKDDFDGCNV

-869 KECIIDGVT
+869 RECIIDGVT

>member
-1 MISEVELAAEQ
+1 MISETSLVAEQ
-12 TTFLNLLCKGPEHG
+12 TAFLNLLCRGPECG

-32 IAGKKVKRTCASSRT
+32 IAGKKVKMTSASSRT
-47 EALVSTTNNGNTY
+47 EALVSTVNNGNTY

-81 IFIDIDGHDLKPDE
+81 IFIDIDGHNLKPDE
-95 IEQAKINTV
+95 IVQAKINTV
-104 SVINNAIKEGRL
+104 SVINDAIKEGRL

-139 SAHGNTERQIKFHKS
+139 AAHGNTERQIKFHKS

-175 SVDKGI
+175 SVDKGV
-181 KDVARLCGLPGTY
+181 KDAARLCGLPGTY

-233 ANKEMRNV
+233 ANKDMKNV

-254 LQASRQDWQGY
+254 LQASRKDWQGY

-336 REAAEFRFETAE
+336 REAAEFKFETAE

-362 ARDKMVVHAILSCET
+362 ARDKMVVHAILSCKT

-390 TVKRIASRYF
+390 TVKRIASKYF
-400 CGHTNGVIKNLE
+400 CGHTNGVIKKLE

-426 CKKSAKICHVDVN
+426 CKKSAKNCHVDVN
-439 EYTHDTLDKQVAVNK
+439 EYIHDTSDKQIAVDK
-454 NAVKRDTAANN
+454 S
-465 AHKEGT
+465 T
-471 VKGTPVKKDIASI
+471 VERSASTNI
-484 NTADSIAHEEYTING
+484 
-499 FTLSKVTDDL
+499 DDL
-509 SDLDNAFDPD
+509 
-519 KIPIE
+519 
-524 LIYKYFE
+524 
-531 DNRERIEKKFP
+531 
-542 NFFKE
+542 
-547 VPMTDEYAES
+547 
-557 IWADKPSANEEKR
+557 W
-570 DMYDIWTD
+570 
-578 IANKDP
+578 
-584 NEIWPDTNSLK
+584 
-595 NKDTNKNEA
+595 NEA
-604 ISRIISDAKIRY
+604 
-616 GGHNKQQ
+616 GQNK
-623 NTNIERTANN
+623 TSCNIVHTDG
-633 SYIDPDW
+633 IDF
-640 IYDDDA
+640 
-646 DIDYDST
+646 
-653 TCYSDN
+653 
-659 VSEEYEIEECISD
+659 EIEETDKQD
-672 DKETN
+672 D
-677 DTGKIIHVDGINFD
+677 DLAFD
-691 IAVEDDADDNDT
+691 DDDNDREDMSYHHSSIMEVIIKNHNIKMPVSIF
-703 FEGKLLNTDNNNQDI
+703 FEEKDYSDDNTC

-732 SYLNVTMDGNM
+732 SYLNIIMEGNM

-754 YHMTDKLLLEQALS
+754 YHMTDKSLLEQALS

-803 FNLHGLISSVPET
+803 FNLHGLMSSVPEA
-816 HDTYPITY
+816 HDTYPVMY

-835 KLKDDFNSCNV
+835 KLKDDFDGCNV

-869 KECIIDGVT
+869 RECIIDGVT

>member
-1 MISEVELAAEQ
+1 MISETSLVAEQ
-12 TTFLNLLCKGPEHG
+12 TAFLNLLCRGPECG

-32 IAGKKVKRTCASSRT
+32 ITGKKVKRTSASSRT
-47 EALVSTTNNGNTY
+47 EALVSTVNNGNTY

-95 IEQAKINTV
+95 IEQAKVNTV
-104 SVINNAIKEGRL
+104 SVINNAVKEGKL

-164 KLLNEYNGVML
+164 KLLNEYDGVML
-175 SVDKGI
+175 SVDKGV
-181 KDVARLCGLPGTY
+181 KDAARLCGLPGTY

-200 YRRNIKINPDA
+200 YRKNIKINPDA

-227 KKQKKK
+227 KRQKKK
-233 ANKEMRNV
+233 ANKDMRNV

-254 LQASRQDWQGY
+254 LQASRKDWQGY
-265 HHQLCFIYYN
+265 HHLLCFIYYN
-275 TVKLYMDESEAAAA
+275 TVKLYMDENEAAAA
-289 LEEFNGN
+289 LEEFNWS

-306 IRGIIRSSKGNGAA
+306 IRGIIRSAKGNGAA

-336 REAAEFRFETAE
+336 REAAEFKFETAE

-390 TVKRIASRYF
+390 TVKRIASKYF
-400 CGHTNGVIKNLE
+400 CGHTNGVIKKLE

-426 CKKSAKICHVDVN
+426 CKKSAKNCHVDVN
-439 EYTHDTLDKQVAVNK
+439 EYIHDTSDKQIAVNK
-454 NAVKRDTAANN
+454 STVERSASAN
-465 AHKEGT
+465 
-471 VKGTPVKKDIASI
+471 I
-484 NTADSIAHEEYTING
+484 
-499 FTLSKVTDDL
+499 DDL
-509 SDLDNAFDPD
+509 WNEAGQNKTSCN
-519 KIPIE
+519 I
-524 LIYKYFE
+524 
-531 DNRERIEKKFP
+531 
-542 NFFKE
+542 
-547 VPMTDEYAES
+547 VHTDE
-557 IWADKPSANEEKR
+557 
-570 DMYDIWTD
+570 
-578 IANKDP
+578 
-584 NEIWPDTNSLK
+584 
-595 NKDTNKNEA
+595 
-604 ISRIISDAKIRY
+604 
-616 GGHNKQQ
+616 
-623 NTNIERTANN
+623 
-633 SYIDPDW
+633 
-640 IYDDDA
+640 
-646 DIDYDST
+646 
-653 TCYSDN
+653 
-659 VSEEYEIEECISD
+659 
-672 DKETN
+672 
-677 DTGKIIHVDGINFD
+677 INFD
-691 IAVEDDADDNDT
+691 IEESDEQNNDWAFNDDMDNNDNNREETSYHHSNIREEVIKNHNIKMSVSTFFEEKDYSDDNT
-703 FEGKLLNTDNNNQDI
+703 C

-732 SYLNVTMDGNM
+732 SYLNVTMEGNM

-776 YSYDPELKAAVYDIE
+776 YSYDPELRAAVYDIE
-791 HMMRAVENGHFS
+791 HMMRAAENGHFS
-803 FNLHGLISSVPET
+803 FNLHGLRSSIPEV
-816 HDTYPITY
+816 HDTYPVMY

-835 KLKDDFNSCNV
+835 KLKNDFDDCNV

-869 KECIIDGVT
+869 KECIINGVT